1 MMKITEKS
9 DVYSFGVVMLEVLTG
24 KQPIDPTIE
33 EGLHIVDWVRRK
45 RMQGGD
51 VLDPSLRHRPEP
63 EIQEMMQTL
72 GVAMLC
78 VHPSPDD
85 RPTMRDVAAMLMEIR
100 QEREEISK
108 VVFMKGSQMQENK
121 SCNGGPSSA
130 LQGLCL
136 KSNDSSFSASSLLRS
151 TSSIA
156 KFGLN
161 KQ

>member
-1 MMKITEKS
+1 MTKITEKS

-24 KQPIDPTIE
+24 KQPIQ

-45 RMQGGD
+45 RMQQGGD
-51 VLDPSLRHRPEP
+51 VLDPSLRHRPHP

-72 GVAMLC
+72 GVGLLC

-100 QEREEISK
+100 QAREET
-108 VVFMKGSQMQENK
+108 
-121 SCNGGPSSA
+121 
-130 LQGLCL
+130 
-136 KSNDSSFSASSLLRS
+136 S

-156 KFGLN
+156 KFG
-161 KQ
+161 